1 MGFFSRLRSLST
13 WGRSVYGY
21 GVDSPQPIDQDADV
35 DALVKS
41 FFSWVY
47 VCSSKNAC
55 RVASQPLRLFAETGG
70 RKLDY
75 RHRVLSG
82 DLLSHHKKI
91 LRNEKAVVVEILSH
105 PLVDLLNRVNS
116 YQGRFELFELTELGL
131 ELTGNAYWWLVPGPL
146 GLPGEILIL
155 PPQLVKIKLDAK
167 NLIAAYVFGHSPNEK
182 TIPADQVI
190 HFRFPD
196 PSGSVY
202 GYAPAKAAWGSI
214 LDDRAMR
221 TYERAL
227 NANLGVPSLF
237 VSYDGK
243 YEKPEMARAE
253 ADWNRKFRGLDKS
266 GKVIVGDSGFKVQ
279 SIGLSPRDMSFR
291 EGRKWARTE
300 IACAFGVPLDLL
312 DPADSN
318 RATSTTANH
327 TYNQFTIQPRLT
339 RISDKLN
346 ERLCPLYDSRL
357 YVEFDNC
364 VGRDEAQYLNET
376 VQLTSAKILTIN
388 EARERY
394 NLAPLPEPTE
404 PPEKPEQPPDTTE
417 TADEE

>member
-21 GVDSPQPIDQDADV
+21 RVDSPQPIDQDADTE
-35 DALVKS
+35 ALVRS

-55 RVASQPLRLFAETGG
+55 RVASQPLRLYAETGG

-75 RHRVLSG
+75 RHRELSG
-82 DLLSHHKKI
+82 DSLSHHRKI
-91 LRNEKAVVVEILSH
+91 LRDQKAVVVEILSH

-146 GLPGEILIL
+146 SLPGEILIL

-182 TIPADQVI
+182 TIPADQII

-214 LDDRAMR
+214 LDYRAMQK
-221 TYERAL
+221 YERAL

-237 VSYDGK
+237 VSYNGTI
-243 YEKPEMARAE
+243 EKTELSRIE
-253 ADWNRKFRGLDKS
+253 ADWNRKLRGVDKS
-266 GKVIVGDSGFKVQ
+266 GRVHVGDSKFSIQ
-279 SIGLSPRDMSFR
+279 PIGLSPRDMSFR
-291 EGRKWARTE
+291 EGRKWSRLE
-300 IACAFGVPLDLL
+300 IADCFGVPIDLL
-312 DPADSN
+312 DTENSN
-318 RATSTTANH
+318 RATATQAN
-327 TYNQFTIQPRLT
+327 YVYEQFTIKPRLT
-339 RISDKLN
+339 RIADKLN
-346 ERLCPLYDSRL
+346 ERLTPLYDSRL
-357 YVEFDNC
+357 YVEFDNN
-364 VGRDEAQYLNET
+364 VPRDEVQYLNET

-388 EARERY
+388 EARARY

-404 PPEKPEQPPDTTE
+404 PPEKTEQPTE
-417 TADEE
+417 TEDEE

>member
-1 MGFFSRLRSLST
+1 MGFFSRLRSLAD
-13 WGRSVYGY
+13 WGHSVYGY
-21 GVDSPQPIDQDADV
+21 RVDSPQPIDQEADTE
-35 DALVKS
+35 ALVRS

-47 VCSSKNAC
+47 VCASKNAC
-55 RVASQPLRLFAETGG
+55 RVASQPLRLYAETAG

-75 RHRVLSG
+75 RHRELSG
-82 DLLSHHKKI
+82 DSLKHHQKI
-91 LRNEKAVVVEILSH
+91 LRHEKAVVVEILSH

-131 ELTGNAYWWLVPGPL
+131 ELTGNAYWWMVPGEL

-167 NLIAAYVFGHSPNEK
+167 NLIGSYVFGHSPNEK
-182 TIPADQVI
+182 IIPADQVI

-214 LDDRAMR
+214 LDERAMR
-221 TYERAL
+221 KYERSL

-243 YEKPEMARAE
+243 YEKAEMTRAE
-253 ADWNRKFRGLDKS
+253 ADWNRKFQGLDKS
-266 GKVIVGDSGFKVQ
+266 GKVVVGDSNFKVQ
-279 SIGLSPRDMSFR
+279 PIGLSPRDMSFR
-291 EGRKWARTE
+291 EGRKWSRLE
-300 IACAFGVPLDLL
+300 IADCFGVPIDLL
-312 DPADSN
+312 DTENSN
-318 RATSTTANH
+318 RATATTANR
-327 TYNQFTIQPRLT
+327 TYESLTIKPRLT

-346 ERLCPLYDSRL
+346 ERLCPMYDSRL
-357 YVEFDNC
+357 YVEFDEN
-364 VGRDEAQYLNET
+364 VPRDEVAYLNET
-376 VQLTSAKILTIN
+376 VQLSTAGILTVN

-394 NLAPLPEPTE
+394 SLPPIKETPPPATPPPPPATE
-404 PPEKPEQPPDTTE
+404 EKV
-417 TADEE
+417 